1 MRKIILLAFIFTSF
15 GAFSA
20 GGDYIPAFR
29 KPASKTSAVLQKGI
43 QKDLRRFVSILFK
56 KPSVAPIK
64 VVENTSSDSDKKI
77 KELLE
82 EE

>member
-20 GGDYIPAFR
+20 SGDYVSAFR

-43 QKDLRRFVSILFK
+43 QKDIHRFVSILFK
-56 KPSVAPIK
+56 KPPVVPIK
-64 VVENTSSDSDKKI
+64 VVENTSSDKKI
-77 KELLE
+77 KKLLE
-82 EE
+82 QNK